1 MINGSLP
8 LFVFEFFNT
17 NIEEEEFLL
26 GVLPPH
32 ISNSSVNIRYIIT
45 NTAGMRF
52 KKRMNVCDQKLLSY
66 FCQSSM
72 RVAAHLIFRVVSHT
86 ELLIF

>member
-26 GVLPPH
+26 GDLPPH
-32 ISNSSVNIRYIIT
+32 ISNSSVNKKKHICFLKGELQCKT
-45 NTAGMRF
+45 TQKGMKEGLF
-52 KKRMNVCDQKLLSY
+52 VCL
-66 FCQSSM
+66 FVCN
-72 RVAAHLIFRVVSHT
+72 LIFV
-86 ELLIF
+86 